1 MKCIRR
7 RALRLLAI
15 SILLAAVLLVTKS
28 AAAQSLDTNAENDSR
43 PPAGPRNEPF
53 VIVLGVVPIATYAA
67 AAGPQS
73 SQMFYPADRF
83 ATTQIVGGGYVV
95 NPRFRFGAVAIF
107 NEVFTGLPAQAKTW
121 QFGGLAPVAVG
132 TLNHFIVGGGP
143 IFGYRSGGRH
153 QSDAGAVAL
162 TGASIPMR
170 KGLAV
175 NVVAPVTALF
185 THRSTVSVGIA
196 AGVAKVF

>member
-83 ATTQIVGGGYVV
+83 ATTQIVGGGCVV
-95 NPRFRFGAVAIF
+95 NPRFRFGANAIPCTPG
-107 NEVFTGLPAQAKTW
+107 VSGIVPASFPLSASTTSTW
-121 QFGGLAPVAVG
+121 VPCE
-132 TLNHFIVGGGP
+132 
-143 IFGYRSGGRH
+143 
-153 QSDAGAVAL
+153 
-162 TGASIPMR
+162 M
-170 KGLAV
+170 
-175 NVVAPVTALF
+175 
-185 THRSTVSVGIA
+185 
-196 AGVAKVF
+196 